1 MFNSLLSN
9 KKQETDS
16 DDEEQEFDRSSMDSS
31 LDQTEE
37 TEEENLKLTEK
48 TSEPDNA
55 IKLEA
60 IEKLIEENAHF
71 KKKEEEMETKFDL
84 LYYKYEGLQ
93 KIKEKEKELANKTIT
108 DLKEMNERHR
118 NTTNEME
125 ESNRLMK
132 AELERAKEENRAQ
145 MERQSQLLKEKEE
158 LEKDIKEQAHIIAEM
173 SEENG
178 RLQKE
183 LMEAKMNDFV
193 RGERHEALL
202 TELDGL
208 KEKISFLENKLSKP
222 VEEEENEA
230 SEEDLPEESVPLP
243 QQVSHLG
250 NDEETLE
257 NQGRPAKRKVTLN
270 RNLLQ
275 GKLQAKE
282 EQKVVDKDA
291 HRMTRGAKSPN
302 RLKRLIENGSP
313 STWNQISLSQTKVS
327 SRVLQDFPLNRR
339 TTV

>member
-1 MFNSLLSN
+1 
-9 KKQETDS
+9 
-16 DDEEQEFDRSSMDSS
+16 
-31 LDQTEE
+31 
-37 TEEENLKLTEK
+37 
-48 TSEPDNA
+48 
-55 IKLEA
+55 
-60 IEKLIEENAHF
+60 
-71 KKKEEEMETKFDL
+71 
-84 LYYKYEGLQ
+84 
-93 KIKEKEKELANKTIT
+93 
-108 DLKEMNERHR
+108 
-118 NTTNEME
+118 ME

-282 EQKVVDKDA
+282 EQKEDEKVVVTVKKRAKETKREDQGVVEKDA
-291 HRMTRGAKSPN
+291 HKDDTGSKKPQQVKKADR
-302 RLKRLIENGSP
+302 KRGSP
-313 STWNQISLSQTKVS
+313 STWNSISLSQTKVS
-327 SRVLQDFPLNRR
+327 SRVLQDFPSTGGQLYNLQRGKGK
-339 TTV
+339 T